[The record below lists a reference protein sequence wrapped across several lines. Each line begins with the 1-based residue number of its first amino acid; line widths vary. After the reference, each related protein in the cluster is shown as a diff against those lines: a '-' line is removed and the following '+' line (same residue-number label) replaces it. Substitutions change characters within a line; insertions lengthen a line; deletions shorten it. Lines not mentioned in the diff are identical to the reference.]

1 VVSEQE
7 VVCHQRTNL
16 VDQKR
21 NENHPDSI
29 SQDPETEPEEF
40 YCVHEDI
47 ETLGD
52 VLETR
57 ERLRPVKGHSA
68 LTCLD
73 YSTLHFYYQN
83 SGGSY
88 SDLLK

>member
-1 VVSEQE
+1 M
-7 VVCHQRTNL
+7 
-16 VDQKR
+16 DQKR
-21 NENHPDSI
+21 NKNDPDCI
-29 SQDPETEPEEF
+29 SQDPEAEPQEF

-73 YSTLHFYYQN
+73 YFPLHFYYQN
-83 SGGSY
+83 SGG
-88 SDLLK
+88 LV